1 MRHLVKNKASFENI
15 TIFTSPG
22 TLESKAEVIAHL
34 KESGVQIISGDLTNA
49 EDVKKAYEGVDTV
62 ISAVGRNMIEHQ
74 IELIRLADQ
83 TPNIHRFFPSE
94 YGTDIEH
101 GPQSAGEK
109 PHQKKLKVR
118 AAIRK
123 CENLDHTFLV
133 TGPYADG
140 DPGLYFSPN
149 YGAQETGCFDVRA
162 KKAVLLG
169 DGNLKISFTTMNEYV
184 VFLPLVKRRICGFI
198 FLEIP

>member
-1 MRHLVKNKASFENI
+1 
-15 TIFTSPG
+15 
-22 TLESKAEVIAHL
+22 
-34 KESGVQIISGDLTNA
+34 
-49 EDVKKAYEGVDTV
+49 
-62 ISAVGRNMIEHQ
+62 MIEHQ

-83 TPNIHRFFPSE
+83 TPSVHRFFPSE

-101 GPQSAGEK
+101 GPSSAHEK
-109 PHQKKLKVR
+109 PHQKKLLVR

-123 CENLDHTFLV
+123 CERLDHTFLV

-149 YGAQETGCFDVRA
+149 HGAVAAGSFDIRA

-169 DGNLKISFTTMNEYV
+169 DGNLKISFTTMNECV
-184 VFLPLVKRRICGFI
+184 NLITLSHELPAANCAYPCFAVSANCS
-198 FLEIP
+198 